1 LYDRIILSLL
11 KQNETPIQMTTLRLT
26 TAQLAEKAKTGIQV
40 LVNGNPKSYFQ
51 LRNMKGKTY
60 FIEVVNEKIY
70 QTVNVQ
76 TL

>member
-1 LYDRIILSLL
+1 
-11 KQNETPIQMTTLRLT
+11 MTTLRLT
-26 TAQLAEKAKTGIQV
+26 TAQLADKAKTGTQV

-60 FIEVVNEKIY
+60 CIEVVNENLYI
-70 QTVNVQ
+70 TVNVQ

>member
-1 LYDRIILSLL
+1 MEAI
-11 KQNETPIQMTTLRLT
+11 RLT
-26 TAQLAEKAKTGIQV
+26 TKQLSEKAKSGVQI

-60 FIEVVNEKIY
+60 YIEVVNEKIY
-70 QTVNVQ
+70 KTINVQ

>member
-1 LYDRIILSLL
+1 MYDRIILSLL

>member
-1 LYDRIILSLL
+1 
-11 KQNETPIQMTTLRLT
+11 MTTLRLT
-26 TAQLAEKAKTGIQV
+26 TSQLAEKAKSGIQI

-60 FIEVVNEKIY
+60 CVEVVNEKLFK
-70 QTVNVQ
+70 TVNVQ

>member
-1 LYDRIILSLL
+1 
-11 KQNETPIQMTTLRLT
+11 MTTLRLT